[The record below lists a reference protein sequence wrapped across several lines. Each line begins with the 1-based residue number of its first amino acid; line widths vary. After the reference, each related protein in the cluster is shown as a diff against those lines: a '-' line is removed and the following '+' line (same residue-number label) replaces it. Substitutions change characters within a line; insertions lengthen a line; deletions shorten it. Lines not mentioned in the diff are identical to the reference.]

1 MDPNTVHVLLVDD
14 DADYVSV
21 VQHHLHSFA
30 GKRFQLTWVNDGEK
44 ALAHLKSGTKTDL
57 IIMDYY
63 LPSTNGISIM
73 KQILEE
79 GFAMPVILLT
89 SNKDFR
95 IAIEAM
101 KYGIEEYLVK
111 EEMADTILPRTIINV
126 LERVR
131 LQRQIGEAEK
141 EKLLSLKKTEAIQ
154 ELVVTMCHEFNNPL
168 AAIKISA
175 DILSRQKISDDERQ
189 LVQQLNASISL
200 LEKQII
206 RLRDLNSGAAPL

>member
-1 MDPNTVHVLLVDD
+1 MDSNSLHVLLIDD

-21 VQHHLHSFA
+21 VQHQLHSFTT
-30 GKRFQLTWVNDGEK
+30 KKFHLTWQNDGEK
-44 ALAHLKSGTKTDL
+44 ALAHLASGARTDL

-63 LPSTNGISIM
+63 LPNGNGIAIT
-73 KQILEE
+73 KRIYEE
-79 GFAMPVILLT
+79 GFSMPIILLT

-101 KYGIEEYLVK
+101 KFGIEEYLVK
-111 EEMADTILPRTIINV
+111 EDMADTILPRTIVNV
-126 LERVR
+126 LERVT
-131 LQRQIGEAEK
+131 LKRQINEAEK
-141 EKLLSLKKTEAIQ
+141 EKFLAMKKTEAIQ

-175 DILSRQKISDDERQ
+175 DILSRQKISDEDRR
-189 LVQQLNASISL
+189 LVNQLNGSISR

-206 RLRDLNSGAAPL
+206 RLRDLNSSASPG